1 MSGHIQLLKG
11 LITAKKFSKKLQ
23 KNNWTTA
30 EVWNDLV
37 TKYGSRDCLAYVDE
51 NRSYTY
57 AEMDERINKFANW
70 GISIGLKTGDC
81 VSLMKENSPEFVV
94 VWIAMAKIGAKTALI
109 NHNLTGAPLANC
121 LKLAAKEGSGE
132 KNVIIYGASCEEQ
145 LKDEKV
151 LQEIAG
157 IGEFHFFS
165 YENTVDGYDG
175 EIKQEGGNTWQSLDV
190 QLVDSPGDGIDP
202 SLCSSKG
209 WKDVLYYIYTSGT
222 TGLPKA
228 ATINHTRFWTSG
240 VAFGAF
246 FGVNKKDVVYCP
258 MPIYHSAGGMLGM
271 SMILSRGGK
280 FVMRKK
286 FSASNYMKDCYES
299 KATIGQYIGELCKYV
314 NATEVSEYDTK
325 HKLRLIMGNGLRKED
340 WVVFVK
346 RFNVPNVGEF
356 YGSTEG
362 NATLLNTRNE
372 PGACGWLP
380 GLARKIYPVKIIKM
394 QPSDEETPLRKKNG
408 RCIQCKP
415 GEVGQLIGL
424 IKQNDPLRRFDG
436 YTDEKATKKKILK
449 DVFKKGDMWFATGDL
464 IKLDSRGFYYFVDR
478 IGDTF
483 RWKGENCS
491 TREVEEVAS
500 QASGIREVN
509 VYGVEV
515 EGNGGRA
522 GMACIGLL
530 EGQTLDGFNFDEL
543 YSVVEKSLAS
553 YQRPLFLRFPQEFEN
568 TTTFKHRKVDLRKQG
583 FDPSAT
589 SDPLYFIDNENKTY
603 VPLDTNLYNKIQ
615 GGEVRV

>member
-1 MSGHIQLLKG
+1 MM
-11 LITAKKFSKKLQ
+11 T
-23 KNNWTTA
+23 
-30 EVWNDLV
+30 
-37 TKYGSRDCLAYVDE
+37 
-51 NRSYTY
+51 
-57 AEMDERINKFANW
+57 
-70 GISIGLKTGDC
+70 
-81 VSLMKENSPEFVV
+81 
-94 VWIAMAKIGAKTALI
+94 
-109 NHNLTGAPLANC
+109 
-121 LKLAAKEGSGE
+121 
-132 KNVIIYGASCEEQ
+132 
-145 LKDEKV
+145 
-151 LQEIAG
+151 
-157 IGEFHFFS
+157 FFS
-165 YENTVDGYDG
+165 
-175 EIKQEGGNTWQSLDV
+175 
-190 QLVDSPGDGIDP
+190 PDP
-202 SLCSSKG
+202 SL
-209 WKDVLYYIYTSGT
+209 
-222 TGLPKA
+222 A
-228 ATINHTRFWTSG
+228 ASF
-240 VAFGAF
+240 
-246 FGVNKKDVVYCP
+246 K
-258 MPIYHSAGGMLGM
+258 
-271 SMILSRGGK
+271 
-280 FVMRKK
+280 
-286 FSASNYMKDCYES
+286 
-299 KATIGQYIGELCKYV
+299 
-314 NATEVSEYDTK
+314 
-325 HKLRLIMGNGLRKED
+325 
-340 WVVFVK
+340 
-346 RFNVPNVGEF
+346 
-356 YGSTEG
+356 
-362 NATLLNTRNE
+362 
-372 PGACGWLP
+372 
-380 GLARKIYPVKIIKM
+380 
-394 QPSDEETPLRKKNG
+394 
-408 RCIQCKP
+408 
-415 GEVGQLIGL
+415 QLIGL